1 MKMIIELANE
11 KDDFQLKEILKKV
24 FMKGNISIAFET
36 EPSFFQAIQVQG
48 KNKDVFVL
56 KDSFNAIH
64 GFGIRA
70 IKPLHV
76 NNKVLDVGYLSSL
89 RLKKE
94 SRNNLWLSKG
104 YGFLKKLDSK
114 SNIPFYLSTIISDNK
129 KAISIL
135 ESRRANLPNYQKLGK
150 YITYLI
156 PKQKVKLSKEFE
168 IYKGDDF
175 SLNEILNFINFQGKK
190 KQFFPKYKKEDFNSS
205 YLKDLNLNDFY
216 IACKNNKIV
225 GVLALWDQSK
235 FKQTRIVGY
244 SNLIKFL
251 RLINN
256 FFSYFFNLSKLIKKN
271 ELVNSKI
278 VTMPA
283 CVNNDPE
290 ILKFLI
296 SHALKEL
303 SSDNLLIGLSTQD
316 NLALGLKKLKKRKY
330 LSNIYVVSFEDFDI
344 SSLKQKVP
352 YLELGSL

>member
-1 MKMIIELANE
+1 
-11 KDDFQLKEILKKV
+11 
-24 FMKGNISIAFET
+24 
-36 EPSFFQAIQVQG
+36 
-48 KNKDVFVL
+48 
-56 KDSFNAIH
+56 
-64 GFGIRA
+64 
-70 IKPLHV
+70 
-76 NNKVLDVGYLSSL
+76 
-89 RLKKE
+89 
-94 SRNNLWLSKG
+94 
-104 YGFLKKLDSK
+104 
-114 SNIPFYLSTIISDNK
+114 LSTIISDNK